1 MRRSLL
7 LALVALACWVMPF
20 PVPAQFTRCMYFSGT
35 ADALIKSNAVDA
47 SLKSLREAIDK
58 WKAETGVAGPV
69 SETAQKP
76 QPVPYWRSEV
86 RPDLFLPPD
95 VVSDAAYT
103 LCWKGVVSPVVCTSG
118 TKLCW

>member
-1 MRRSLL
+1 MRPSLL
-7 LALVALACWVMPF
+7 LAVVAVACWVMPF
-20 PVPAQFTRCMYFSGT
+20 LVSAQLTRCMYFAGT
-35 ADALIKSNAVDA
+35 ADALIKSNAVDE

-58 WKAETGVAGPV
+58 WKAETGVTGPV
-69 SETAQKP
+69 SQTAQKP

-95 VVSDAAYT
+95 AVSDATYT

-118 TKLCW
+118 AKVCW

>member
-7 LALVALACWVMPF
+7 LAVVAVACWVMPF
-20 PVPAQFTRCMYFSGT
+20 PVSAQLTRCMYFSGT
-35 ADALIKSNAVDA
+35 ADALIKSNAVDE

-58 WKAETGVAGPV
+58 WKAETGVTGPV
-69 SETAQKP
+69 SQTAQKP

-95 VVSDAAYT
+95 VVSDATYT

-118 TKLCW
+118 AKVCW